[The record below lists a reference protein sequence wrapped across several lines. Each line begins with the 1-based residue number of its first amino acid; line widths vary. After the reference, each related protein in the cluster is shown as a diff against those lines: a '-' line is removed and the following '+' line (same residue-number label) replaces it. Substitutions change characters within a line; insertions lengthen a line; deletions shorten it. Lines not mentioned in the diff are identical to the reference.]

1 MKNVYVCYGNHDGV
15 IGVYSNKMLAYK
27 KAKLYVVEP
36 NLSYSQVCK
45 IMKDWDRCEVEIC
58 GADGDDASCRIMKE
72 ILNEKY

>member
-15 IGVYSNKMLAYK
+15 IGVYSNKKLAYER
-27 KAKLYVVEP
+27 ATEYVVEP
-36 NLSYSQVCK
+36 NLTYSQLCK
-45 IMKDWDRCEVEIC
+45 EMKNYNKCEVEIC